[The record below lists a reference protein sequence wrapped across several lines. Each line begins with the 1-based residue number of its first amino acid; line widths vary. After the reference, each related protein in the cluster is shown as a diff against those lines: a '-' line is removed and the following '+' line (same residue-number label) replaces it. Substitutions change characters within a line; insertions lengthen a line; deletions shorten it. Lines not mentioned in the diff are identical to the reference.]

1 MSKEEIIL
9 ELFLNEPAKQWHFEE
24 ILQKAKI
31 SRPQA
36 MLWLRKFA
44 GGKLIKRIK
53 PKTRMPYYIA
63 NHESEDYR
71 VKKRIFALQTMAKA
85 GFLQHLAS
93 LEKAKAVILFGSM
106 SRWDWYSKSDID
118 LFIFGNPGKIDVGKY
133 RKKLRREIQTFIC
146 KDKGELS
153 KMNPALLKNI
163 TEGYMIKGS
172 MDFVEVRA
180 NA

>member
-24 ILQKAKI
+24 ILKKASI

-44 GGKLIKRIK
+44 GKNLIKRVK
-53 PKTRMPYYIA
+53 PIAKMPYYIA

-71 VKKRIFALQTMAKA
+71 IKKRLFALQTMVDA

-93 LEKAKAVILFGSM
+93 LQNAKAVILFGSM
-106 SRWDWYSKSDID
+106 SRWDWYGKSDID
-118 LFIFGNPGKIDVGKY
+118 LFIFGNPGKIHVGKY
-133 RKKLRREIQTFIC
+133 RKKLHREIQTFIC
-146 KDKGELS
+146 KDKEELS

-172 MDFVEVRA
+172 MDFVEVKA

>member
-1 MSKEEIIL
+1 MNKEESIL

-24 ILQKAKI
+24 ILKKAKI

-44 GGKLIKRIK
+44 SENLIKRVK
-53 PKTRMPYYIA
+53 PKARMPHYIA

-71 VKKRIFALQTMAKA
+71 VKKRLFALQTMANA
-85 GFLQHLAS
+85 GFLQHLAA
-93 LEKAKAVILFGSM
+93 LPNAKAVILFGSM
-106 SRWDWYSKSDID
+106 IRWDWYSESDID
-118 LFIFGNPGKIDVGKY
+118 LFIFGNPGKMDVGKY
-133 RKKLRREIQTFIC
+133 RKKLHREIQTFIC
-146 KDKGELS
+146 KDKEELS

-172 MDFVEVRA
+172 MDFVEVKA
-180 NA
+180 KE